1 MDIGTT
7 ANAEIKN
14 CTFENVVGTASRSAI
29 IHVSGSGEY
38 IFDGLTI
45 SNSKLAD
52 NVVENDKYAYLRGIF
67 YIDDSNAVVTLNNTV
82 IRGSSGP
89 MQSVVES
96 RSKLNILNTVIVN
109 NTVGMTSTGFGQYLI
124 YGSSANANINI
135 KNTVISNNT
144 AGDSSE
150 SEIFQLTNG
159 NTLDVSY
166 SSIVDNKVNKIF
178 NVKSGNAAVTMDYN
192 WWGNNTVSNDKISK
206 WIIMT
211 TPDNITAQKGK
222 TIDVGVYF
230 NHYTDASGKIYDLS
244 VNVPITVK
252 FSTINGTLLNN
263 VAYSVNG
270 IASVPYTVNN
280 NDTITVKSG
289 NQTAT
294 IKIISKVIDAIWVS
308 AEGNDANDG
317 SENSPVATIAKAIEL
332 AKNSSTIYVMEG
344 SYSQGQITINKEVS
358 ITGLGKVI

>member
-1 MDIGTT
+1 
-7 ANAEIKN
+7 
-14 CTFENVVGTASRSAI
+14 
-29 IHVSGSGEY
+29 
-38 IFDGLTI
+38 
-45 SNSKLAD
+45 
-52 NVVENDKYAYLRGIF
+52 
-67 YIDDSNAVVTLNNTV
+67 
-82 IRGSSGP
+82 

-280 NDTITVKSG
+280 LSLIH
-289 NQTAT
+289 
-294 IKIISKVIDAIWVS
+294 I
-308 AEGNDANDG
+308 
-317 SENSPVATIAKAIEL
+317 
-332 AKNSSTIYVMEG
+332 
-344 SYSQGQITINKEVS
+344 
-358 ITGLGKVI
+358 

>member
-1 MDIGTT
+1 
-7 ANAEIKN
+7 
-14 CTFENVVGTASRSAI
+14 
-29 IHVSGSGEY
+29 
-38 IFDGLTI
+38 
-45 SNSKLAD
+45 
-52 NVVENDKYAYLRGIF
+52 
-67 YIDDSNAVVTLNNTV
+67 
-82 IRGSSGP
+82 

-135 KNTVISNNT
+135 KNSVISNNT

-159 NTLDVSY
+159 NALDVSY

-230 NHYTDASGKIYDLS
+230 NHYTDASGKIYDLA

-252 FSTINGTLLNN
+252 FSTINGTLL
-263 VAYSVNG
+263 
-270 IASVPYTVNN
+270 
-280 NDTITVKSG
+280 
-289 NQTAT
+289 
-294 IKIISKVIDAIWVS
+294 
-308 AEGNDANDG
+308 
-317 SENSPVATIAKAIEL
+317 KAMLHIVL
-332 AKNSSTIYVMEG
+332 ME
-344 SYSQGQITINKEVS
+344 
-358 ITGLGKVI
+358 